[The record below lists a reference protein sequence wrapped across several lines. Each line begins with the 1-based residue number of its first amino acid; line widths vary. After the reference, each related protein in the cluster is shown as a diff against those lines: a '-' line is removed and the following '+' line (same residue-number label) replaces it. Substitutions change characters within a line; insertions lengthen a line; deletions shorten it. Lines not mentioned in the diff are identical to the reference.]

1 MGVGGKEEVGRG
13 REDGCWRERGGR
25 GGGRWVLEGKRR

>member
-1 MGVGGKEEVGRG
+1 MGVGGKEEVGEG
-13 REDGCWRERGGR
+13 EDGCWRERGGR